1 MQYLSVA
8 EARTMPGLRL
18 VLTAYMPGPW
28 GEAAKYI
35 LGARNVPFVP
45 VEQLAMEPNDDLFAW
60 TGMRNAPIA
69 MYEDEPP
76 QSTWLEIL
84 LLAERIGS
92 GPSLIPE
99 DPIDRA
105 LMMGFSTE
113 ICGQDGFAWSRR
125 LELMGRAD
133 VRNPAVG
140 RSYDMARM
148 TRSYGVTP
156 AAIARAP
163 KRMIA
168 VMQGLASRLHRQR
181 NAGSDYLV
189 GSQLSA
195 CDLHWAAFAGFVAPL
210 PPELCPMPDFMRH
223 NYTHLTQELADALD
237 PILLEHRDR
246 VYQRH
251 IKLPMDF

>member
-1 MQYLSVA
+1 
-8 EARTMPGLRL
+8 MPGLRL

-35 LGARNVPFVP
+35 FGARNIPFVP
-45 VEQLAMEPNDDLFAW
+45 VEQLAMEANDDLFAW

-69 MYEDEPP
+69 MHGDEPP

-113 ICGQDGFAWSRR
+113 ICSPDGFAWSRR
-125 LELMGRAD
+125 LELMGRSD
-133 VRNPAVG
+133 VRHPAPG
-140 RSYDMARM
+140 ASYDIARM

-156 AAIARAP
+156 ETIARAP
-163 KRMIA
+163 KRMISI
-168 VMQGLASRLHRQR
+168 MQGLARQLHRQKE
-181 NAGSDYLV
+181 AGSDYLV
-189 GSQLSA
+189 GDRLSA

-223 NYTHLTQELADALD
+223 NYTGLTPELADALD

-246 VYQRH
+246 VYERH
-251 IKLPMDF
+251 IALPMDF